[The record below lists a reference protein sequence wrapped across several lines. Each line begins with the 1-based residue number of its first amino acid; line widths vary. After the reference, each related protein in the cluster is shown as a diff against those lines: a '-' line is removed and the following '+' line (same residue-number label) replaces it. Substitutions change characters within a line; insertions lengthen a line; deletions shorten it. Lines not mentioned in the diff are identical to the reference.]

1 MRGGQWLHCPRGVDL
16 ASVRRAI
23 RDEQKAEIRYC
34 DQFSRVTK
42 RKIWPLALIYYSEA
56 ANIVAWCELR
66 QALRNFRA
74 DRVQESVFIEEF
86 FPGFGERLRQ
96 DWVAGWKLTTEP
108 GVETG
113 KALPEGC

>member
-1 MRGGQWLHCPRGVDL
+1 LPEGVDL

-23 RDEQKAEIRYC
+23 RDEQKAEIHYC
-34 DQFSRVTK
+34 DQLGRITK

-86 FPGFGERLRQ
+86 FPGSGDRLRQ

-108 GVETG
+108 NVGDG
-113 KALPEGC
+113 KALHDGR